1 MKHEKPEIEKQ
12 RDEVVVSIA
21 TSKKRLEES
30 QNKILEL
37 LAVSTGM
44 ILDDV
49 VLIETL
55 EVSKADSVKII
66 KNIEATTQIE
76 EKLNASRNIYVPVAV
91 RGTVLYFVVSGLSGI
106 DPMYQYSLSYFKK
119 LFRTALHEA
128 DPSEIVQLRLQNL
141 NEKATRIVFSDVSCG
156 LFESHKKIFSF
167 LICTAIRRQSNL
179 VSEVGWNLLL
189 RGAGIPAKDY
199 K

>member
-1 MKHEKPEIEKQ
+1 
-12 RDEVVVSIA
+12 VVVSIA
-21 TSKKRLEES
+21 SSKKSLEES

-49 VLIETL
+49 VLIQTL
-55 EVSKADSVKII
+55 EVSKADSIQII

-119 LFRTALHEA
+119 LFRTALNEA
-128 DPSEIVQLRLQNL
+128 EPSEIVQLRIQNL
-141 NEKATRIVFSDVSCG
+141 NEKATRIVFTDVSCG

-167 LICTAIRRQSNL
+167 LICTAIKRQSKAI
-179 VSEVGWNLLL
+179 SDIGWSLLL
-189 RGAGIPAKDY
+189 RGAGIPPKDY